1 MKHKF
6 FKFQNFPITS
16 TPHCSTPP
24 PCVQTRRNH
33 VYSNST
39 RSKLATRLFG
49 KLKEKKKKE
58 KKNARSDKGPPR
70 NWSERT
76 RRKRQAVVV
85 CRGRV
90 GRETNETNSVYAH
103 VYFWDIIATR
113 ASSKQ
118 ERVSVCNPA

>member
-33 VYSNST
+33 VRSNST

-49 KLKEKKKKE
+49 KLKEKKKKKE
-58 KKNARSDKGPPR
+58 KKKRKTRGATKVLRETDPKGPGAKDRPS
-70 NWSERT
+70 WS
-76 RRKRQAVVV
+76 AVV
-85 CRGRV
+85 
-90 GRETNETNSVYAH
+90 A
-103 VYFWDIIATR
+103 
-113 ASSKQ
+113 
-118 ERVSVCNPA
+118 